1 MNVVLGAQ
9 MNSLLQRLRE
19 RKLFQWALAYLA
31 GAWVL
36 FQGIEV
42 MAEPWGLSPGLQRT
56 IHLFVAVGF
65 LVALVLAW
73 YHGEK
78 GRQRVSGAE
87 LLIIALLLAVGG
99 ILIRAYTP
107 EEAAAPEAR
116 PAETTRQ
123 PADSAVRSLAV
134 LPLANLMGDPE
145 QAYFV
150 DGLHDLLI
158 GELAGI
164 SELTV
169 ISRTSVMRYR
179 DTDRSMGEIAAE
191 LNVDALVEGSVFR
204 AGDTVRIIV
213 QLIRGS
219 PEDHLWQDRYEGRLS
234 EALGLQARV
243 AEAIAREIRLAL
255 SPREAERLARRTEV
269 DPAAQEAYLRGL
281 ALWRTRSADGMRRAL
296 TYLEEAVALD
306 STFSLAWSALADAYT
321 LGAAYHALN
330 LPAVEAYRR
339 GEASAL
345 RALELD
351 PDLAEAHAALGSAH
365 LWGTRNVDAAET
377 SLRRALVLNPN
388 LAQAYNWLGDV
399 LVARAR
405 PEEALQS
412 FQRARVLDPFSP
424 LMHRDVARA
433 LKYLGRC
440 EEATAAAEA
449 ALELDPHHALAFSV
463 LQYCHRAAGQLEE
476 AVDAAVKF
484 TERSAGGIGSAD
496 GLRVAYAA
504 TGWEGLLEAQIDL
517 FLTVPNYT
525 FAAKGYSELGRIDEA
540 FDALFA
546 ALDAH
551 EAFLWECQ
559 VDPVLANLRSDPRWD
574 EVLRRMGL

>member
-1 MNVVLGAQ
+1 

-269 DPAAQEAYLRGL
+269 DPAAQEAYLRGR

>member
-1 MNVVLGAQ
+1 
-9 MNSLLQRLRE
+9 
-19 RKLFQWALAYLA
+19 
-31 GAWVL
+31 
-36 FQGIEV
+36 
-42 MAEPWGLSPGLQRT
+42 
-56 IHLFVAVGF
+56 
-65 LVALVLAW
+65 
-73 YHGEK
+73 
-78 GRQRVSGAE
+78 
-87 LLIIALLLAVGG
+87 
-99 ILIRAYTP
+99 
-107 EEAAAPEAR
+107 
-116 PAETTRQ
+116 
-123 PADSAVRSLAV
+123 
-134 LPLANLMGDPE
+134 
-145 QAYFV
+145 
-150 DGLHDLLI
+150 
-158 GELAGI
+158 
-164 SELTV
+164 
-169 ISRTSVMRYR
+169 
-179 DTDRSMGEIAAE
+179 MGEIAAE

-269 DPAAQEAYLRGL
+269 DPAAQEAYLRGR

-296 TYLEEAVALD
+296 TYLEEAVALG